1 MKRKFAIL
9 LVLVLALSACAFSL
23 AACDEEPEEV
33 DRFALYGIDRLI
45 TEYEYSYVRIDE
57 WNEGE
62 EAWQDMMPRYD
73 LEDLYYIQH
82 YVGDDPYALEMRSF
96 IETVG
101 GQIRVGME
109 ETDFSGE
116 LGEIPSALVPESS
129 GRASLKLNPL
139 TEQSEM
145 MANISNPI
153 SLEHNGPSTVN
164 PTLDAVWLK
173 IWFSNIE
180 IEGRMCRFRI
190 WYAADC
196 DCTIRGD
203 SIVK

>member
-1 MKRKFAIL
+1 MKKKFAIL
-9 LVLVLALSACAFSL
+9 LVLVLALSACVFSL
-23 AACDEEPEEV
+23 AACDEAPEEV
-33 DRFALYGIDRLI
+33 DRFALYGIDRLV
-45 TEYEYSYVRIDE
+45 TEYEYYYTDIE
-57 WNEGE
+57 WWNEEYNG
-62 EAWQDMMPRYD
+62 WYD
-73 LEDLYYIQH
+73 VASFDALKTLYDIQH
-82 YVGDDPYALEMRSF
+82 YIGDNPYVLEMQEF
-96 IETVG
+96 IKTVG

-116 LGEIPSALVPESS
+116 LGEIPSELVPESS
-129 GRASLKLNPL
+129 GRASLKLSPS

-145 MANISNPI
+145 MVNIFDTFD
-153 SLEHNGPSTVN
+153 LEHNGPSTVN

-203 SIVK
+203 SIV

>member
-1 MKRKFAIL
+1 MKKKFAIL
-9 LVLVLALSACAFSL
+9 LVLVLVLSVCVFSL

-33 DRFALYGIDRLI
+33 DRFALYGIDRLV
-45 TEYEYSYVRIDE
+45 TEYEYYYTDIE
-57 WNEGE
+57 WWNEEYNG
-62 EAWQDMMPRYD
+62 WYD
-73 LEDLYYIQH
+73 VASFDALKTLYDIRHYIGDNP
-82 YVGDDPYALEMRSF
+82 YVLEMQEF
-96 IETVG
+96 IKTVG

-116 LGEIPSALVPESS
+116 LGEIPSELVPESS
-129 GRASLKLNPL
+129 GRASLKLSPS

-145 MANISNPI
+145 MVNIFDTFD
-153 SLEHNGPSTVN
+153 LEHNGPSTVN

-203 SIVK
+203 SIV

>member
-9 LVLVLALSACAFSL
+9 LVLVLALSACVFSL

-45 TEYEYSYVRIDE
+45 AEYEYSYVRIDE

-109 ETDFSGE
+109 ETDFSGKPGTMPSE
-116 LGEIPSALVPESS
+116 LIPEGG
-129 GRASLKLNPL
+129 GRAELRLYPTAEQEEEMPFQYSGIDIYHILPPQYDPTWDMINL
-139 TEQSEM
+139 T
-145 MANISNPI
+145 
-153 SLEHNGPSTVN
+153 LWHR
-164 PTLDAVWLK
+164 K
-173 IWFSNIE
+173 E
-180 IEGRMCRFRI
+180 IDGKMCRFEI
-190 WYAADC
+190 VYYAEC
-196 DCTIRGD
+196 DCL
-203 SIVK
+203 SS

>member
-116 LGEIPSALVPESS
+116 LGEMPSDLM
-129 GRASLKLNPL
+129 PL
-139 TEQSEM
+139 GDGEAYLELQPATEQESEIPFGYVM
-145 MANISNPI
+145 IYIYHNITPQN
-153 SLEHNGPSTVN
+153 H
-164 PTLDAVWLK
+164 PTLDIISLTLWHRK
-173 IWFSNIE
+173 E
-180 IEGRMCRFRI
+180 IDGRMCRFEI
-190 WYAADC
+190 VYCAEC
-196 DCTIRGD
+196 DCR
-203 SIVK
+203 SN

>member
-1 MKRKFAIL
+1 MKKKFAIL

-23 AACDEEPEEV
+23 AACDKEPEEV

-116 LGEIPSALVPESS
+116 LGEMPSDLM
-129 GRASLKLNPL
+129 PL
-139 TEQSEM
+139 GDGEAYLELQPATEQESEIPFGYEM
-145 MANISNPI
+145 IYIS
-153 SLEHNGPSTVN
+153 
-164 PTLDAVWLK
+164 
-173 IWFSNIE
+173 
-180 IEGRMCRFRI
+180 
-190 WYAADC
+190 
-196 DCTIRGD
+196 
-203 SIVK
+203 